1 MARRYEQLT
10 REAEERLIAA
20 GATKNPKGQWWW
32 HGEH

>member
-1 MARRYEQLT
+1 MARRYEQLR

-20 GATKNPKGQWWW
+20 GATKNAKGQWWW